1 MYKCMASNQLGQA
14 LAVTHLSVVQLPKF
28 SVRPP
33 SDLDVLKHRNVSVS
47 CQAKGDPKAKVTW
60 VRENSEL
67 PFGKS
72 KVDEDGTLHTGI
84 QRNTTRES
92 LPA

>member
-1 MYKCMASNQLGQA
+1 MASNQLGQA

-67 PFGKS
+67 PS

-84 QRNTTRES
+84 QRNKTRES